1 MTWIFGPGGVVAGP
15 QGAHFDL
22 HSLKPRLSL
31 KIKLE
36 DVFLLFFFGGGQGL
50 FSELLV
56 SGRVDWELFRVAE

>member
-36 DVFLLFFFGGGQGL
+36 DVFLLFFLGGGKASFQ
-50 FSELLV
+50 S
-56 SGRVDWELFRVAE
+56 S